1 MGTLA
6 KRFKPNRPS
15 TLFFKKAS
23 TTTTTDTTMAEEQK
37 KEVAS
42 EEFDP
47 DFVGPEVEPLDA
59 MLGDDDSESGSVSK
73 VVGGTHKIV
82 GSSRWTITGSVG
94 MSYRDKSAA
103 LLLVRNAYSSYRS
116 PSYGFAQKVSNEMA
130 KEFGGS
136 WSVVVGRSF
145 NQYVYYTG
153 QNIYMHNDYIH
164 VQCLKY

>member
-23 TTTTTDTTMAEEQK
+23 TTTTDTTMAEEQK

-47 DFVGPEVEPLDA
+47 DFVDPEVEPLDA

-82 GSSRWTITGSVG
+82 GSSRWTVSGSKG
-94 MSYRDKSAA
+94 MSYHNKSAA
-103 LLLVRNAYSSYRS
+103 LLLVRDAYRS
-116 PSYGFAQKVSNEMA
+116 HGYHGCVKKISNEMRN
-130 KEFGGS
+130 EFGGY
-136 WSVVVGRSF
+136 WHVVVGKDFDTRI
-145 NQYVYYTG
+145 YYTG
-153 QNIYMHNDYIH
+153 KYIRMSYGN
-164 VQCLKY
+164 VKVCCYKD